1 MKVERRSGMRWRGG
15 EEEEEK
21 EEVVGRGALQEDDV
35 MYLG

>member
-15 EEEEEK
+15 EEEEK